1 MGQRQVPVD
10 GDPTRIV
17 LDEHQEIVLAYGTP
31 EQMPDPVPSTYE
43 FPAGL

>member
-1 MGQRQVPVD
+1 MNGRAVP

-31 EQMPDPVPSTYE
+31 EQIPDPIPSSDE